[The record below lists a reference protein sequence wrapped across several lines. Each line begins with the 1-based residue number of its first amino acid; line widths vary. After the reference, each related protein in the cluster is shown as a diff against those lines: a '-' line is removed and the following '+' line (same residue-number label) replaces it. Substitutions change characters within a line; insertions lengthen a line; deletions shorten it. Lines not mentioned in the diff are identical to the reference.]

1 MDINKVIDE
10 AVTQLPQPL
19 WESWYIKEKIGSGS
33 FSGVY
38 RVEAERAKRVD
49 TAALKIEPIIPDE
62 RLALNDER
70 CAFFLK
76 QKKADIEEE
85 TSIMYKLKG
94 CPNVV
99 SYEEEDIKE
108 FLRDGK
114 LAGYIF
120 LIRMELLQ
128 NVYGLMNSRQLN
140 TDEANIIRLAK
151 EIGNGLKAAHDIG
164 VIHRDVKP
172 SNFFIS
178 ENGTYKLGDF
188 NIAKQTSYTRSFAGT
203 EGYIA
208 PEVYSARSGNASAYS
223 AQADIYS
230 LGICLY
236 QLMNKG
242 LFPFEDT
249 ENTETA
255 IDRRMNG
262 EQLPPPKNASADF
275 SQIILKACAF
285 APEDRYA
292 NMSEMLADLDKLNA
306 QKVDAYVSGAGFAM
320 KKATATVYAGNTSY
334 SAGNETK
341 YADSSVYMQ
350 SQAAEASRSS
360 RKKTII
366 TVSAIIALIA
376 VLGGLLFFAA
386 KSLNDKS
393 SDKESSTSAIEAVV
407 SVETTTISS
416 IQTAAATTETTTTT
430 TTKDPNEFVG
440 IINTES
446 DDLSVRAAPSFDS
459 EILGTIPK
467 GTEIKAYYL
476 DDNKD
481 WFKVEYEEKGLSGYS
496 CSHYIINKDKPDEV
510 VPHDWLEATYTS
522 PKKCSVCGATE
533 GVPLTVPDQNE
544 YSFNYDYTLF
554 DGTTSVPIYG
564 KFSLKNV
571 VYADIDSDG
580 IEEAIAEYSGEY
592 SGEGFSMLQGYNV
605 FLQDQIRIYDNGELV
620 ESYTNK
626 MSMSGSDYYGLME
639 DKNTGEKFIGY
650 CHIPRN
656 AGEFQL
662 SELYPDKSTLLY
674 FDEKS
679 YSHPMSEE
687 INNKYTVLVGEGFKT
702 YLSY

>member
-10 AVTQLPQPL
+10 AISQLPQPL

-33 FSGVY
+33 FSVVY
-38 RVEAERAKRVD
+38 RVEAKRASRID

-62 RLALNDER
+62 RIALNDER
-70 CAFFLK
+70 CASFLK

-108 FLRDGK
+108 FIRDGK

-128 NVYGLMNSRQLN
+128 NVYDLMNSRQLN
-140 TDEANIIRLAK
+140 TDESNVIRFAK

-178 ENGTYKLGDF
+178 ENETYKLGDF

-208 PEVYSARSGNASAYS
+208 PEVYSAKSGNASAYS

-249 ENTETA
+249 DDTETA
-255 IDRRMNG
+255 IDRRMSG

-275 SQIILKACAF
+275 SRIILKACAF
-285 APEDRYA
+285 APEDRYF

-306 QKVDAYVSGAGFAM
+306 MKADAYVSGAGFAAP
-320 KKATATVYAGNTSY
+320 KSTATVYAGNTSY
-334 SAGNETK
+334 SAGNEAK
-341 YADSSVYMQ
+341 YAGSPIYMQ
-350 SQAAEASRSS
+350 PQADEASKKSH
-360 RKKTII
+360 KKTII
-366 TVSAIIALIA
+366 TISAIIALIA

-386 KSLNDKS
+386 KKLNDKNY
-393 SDKESSTSAIEAVV
+393 DTESSTSSNESAV
-407 SVETTTISS
+407 SEQTTLSS
-416 IQTAAATTETTTTT
+416 IQTTAATTETTTEATT

-446 DDLSVRAAPSFDS
+446 NDLSVRAAPSFDS

-467 GTEIKAYYL
+467 GTEIKACYF
-476 DDNKD
+476 DNDKD
-481 WFKVEYEEKGLSGYS
+481 WLKVEYEENGLSGYS
-496 CSHYIINKDKPDEV
+496 CSHFIINKDKPDEA
-510 VPHDWLEATYTS
+510 VPHDWIEATFST
-522 PKKCSVCGATE
+522 PKTCSICGATE
-533 GVPLTVPDQNE
+533 GNPISAPIG
-544 YSFNYDYTLF
+544 SGYDDYILIDTDM
-554 DGTTSVPIYG
+554 DGKTELVEIYINN
-564 KFSLKNV
+564 NV
-571 VYADIDSDG
+571 ISYK
-580 IEEAIAEYSGEY
+580 
-592 SGEGFSMLQGYNV
+592 
-605 FLQDQIRIYDNGELV
+605 IYDNASDSRTVRLTLAG
-620 ESYTNK
+620 TNEPK
-626 MSMSGSDYYGLME
+626 EYIVLDE
-639 DKNTGEKFIGY
+639 NTGKVHICYLTDLNPDYPQSLIDSSGYVLWKHNRESQIINNDIVWSDKYYIGSVEVTHEQMCDY
-650 CHIPRN
+650 RN
-656 AGEFQL
+656 SLVLLYSYYDPNGEFL
-662 SELYPDKSTLLY
+662 KE
-674 FDEKS
+674 
-679 YSHPMSEE
+679 
-687 INNKYTVLVGEGFKT
+687 
-702 YLSY
+702 